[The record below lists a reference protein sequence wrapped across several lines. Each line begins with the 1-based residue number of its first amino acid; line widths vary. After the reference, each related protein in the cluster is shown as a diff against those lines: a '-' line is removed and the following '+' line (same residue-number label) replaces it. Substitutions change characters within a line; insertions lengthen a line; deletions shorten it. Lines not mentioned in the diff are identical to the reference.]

1 MKKKTIVVFIL
12 AVVAGAVYFV
22 YPKSAKNNPNEKP
35 PVRQNAQNVGRRVLP
50 VDVYIIKSHGVM
62 DVYPANSFLLPSE
75 EVDLCFEAS
84 GRITEIIFDEGT
96 FVEKDQLLAKV
107 NDAKLQAQLK
117 KLQAQLDLYNSKEF
131 RQKSLLAQDAV
142 SQETYEES
150 NTLVASTLADIE
162 LVKAQIRETELRAPF
177 DGFVGLRQVSEGTY
191 ANPGIVVAKLTKISP
206 LKMELSIPE
215 AYIDIVKIGSSLL
228 FTVDGDTLQY
238 SAKVYAT
245 DSKID
250 ISTLLFT
257 ARAYYPN
264 LDRKIPPGRFAHVV
278 LQLNYDKNG
287 ISVPSESVVPDLGE
301 HIVYKVN
308 NNKAEKVQIEPGV
321 RTESY
326 VQILKGLNVGDT
338 VITTGIL
345 QLRDGIDLQ
354 INSVR

>member
-1 MKKKTIVVFIL
+1 MKKKTVIVFIL
-12 AVVAGAVYFV
+12 VMIAGLAYFI
-22 YPKSAKNNPNEKP
+22 YPKLKKSGPDEKT
-35 PVRQNAQNVGRRVLP
+35 VRQSASNAARRTLP
-50 VDVYIIKSHGVM
+50 VDTYVIKSHGVT
-62 DVYPANSFLLPSE
+62 DVYPVNSSFLPSE

-84 GRITEIIFDEGT
+84 GRITEIMFEEGT
-96 FVEKDQLLAKV
+96 LVKKDQLLAKV

-131 RQKSLLAQDAV
+131 RQKSLLAHDAI
-142 SQETYEES
+142 SQEIYEES

-191 ANPGIVVAKLTKISP
+191 ANPNIVVAKLTKISP

-215 AYIDIVKIGSSLL
+215 AYIGMVKVGTSLI
-228 FTVDGDTLQY
+228 FNVDGDTLQY
-238 SAKVYAT
+238 NAKVYAT

-250 ISTLLFT
+250 VATLSIT
-257 ARAYYPN
+257 VRAYYPN
-264 LDRKIPPGRFAHVV
+264 LDHKILPGRFAHVV

-287 ISVPSESVVPDLGE
+287 ISVPSESVIPDLGE
-301 HIVYKVN
+301 HVVYKVS
-308 NNKAEKVQIEPGV
+308 NNKAQKVEIVPGV

-338 VITTGIL
+338 VVTTGIL

-354 INSVR
+354 INSVK

>member
-1 MKKKTIVVFIL
+1 MKKKTVIILVL
-12 AVVAGAVYFV
+12 AVVAGVIYFV
-22 YPKSAKNNPNEKP
+22 YPKSAKNSSDAKS
-35 PVRQNAQNVGRRVLP
+35 VQQSRNVGGRVLP
-50 VDVYIIKSHGVM
+50 VDVYIVKSHGVT
-62 DVYPANSFLLPSE
+62 DVYPVNSSFLPSE

-84 GRITEIIFDEGT
+84 GRITEIMFEEGT
-96 FVEKDQLLAKV
+96 LVKKDQLLAKI

-117 KLQAQLDLYNSKEF
+117 RLQAQLDLYNSKEF
-131 RQKSLLAQDAV
+131 RQKSLLAQDAI
-142 SQETYEES
+142 SQETYDES
-150 NTLVASTLADIE
+150 NTLVEMTRADIE

-177 DGFVGLRQVSEGTY
+177 DGFIGLRQMSEGAY
-191 ANPGIVVAKLTKISP
+191 ANPTTVVAKLTKISP
-206 LKMELSIPE
+206 LKMEFSIPE
-215 AYIDIVKIGSSLL
+215 AYIDMVKTGDKIL

-238 SAKVYAT
+238 RAEVYAT

-250 ISTLLFT
+250 MTTLSSTI
-257 ARAYYPN
+257 RAYYPN

-278 LQLNYDKNG
+278 LQLNYDRNG

-301 HIVYKVN
+301 HIVYKVD
-308 NNKAEKVQIEPGV
+308 NNKAQKVQIEPGV

-338 VITTGIL
+338 IVTTGIM

>member
-1 MKKKTIVVFIL
+1 MKKKTVIILVL
-12 AVVAGAVYFV
+12 AVVAGVIYII
-22 YPKSAKNNPNEKP
+22 YPKSAKNNSNVKSAQPNT
-35 PVRQNAQNVGRRVLP
+35 QSMGRRVLP
-50 VDVYIIKSHGVM
+50 VDTYIIKSHGVT
-62 DVYPANSFLLPSE
+62 DVYPVNSFFLPSE

-84 GRITEIIFDEGT
+84 GRITEILFKEGS

-131 RQKSLLAQDAV
+131 RQKSLLVQDAI
-142 SQETYEES
+142 SQETYDES
-150 NTLVASTLADIE
+150 NTLVEMTRADIE

-177 DGFVGLRQVSEGTY
+177 DGFIGLRQMSEGAY
-191 ANPGIVVAKLTKISP
+191 ANPTTIVAKLTKISP

-215 AYIDIVKIGSSLL
+215 AYIDMVKTGDKIL

-238 SAKVYAT
+238 RAEVYAT

-250 ISTLLFT
+250 MTTLSFT
-257 ARAYYPN
+257 TRAYYPN
-264 LDRKIPPGRFAHVV
+264 LDRKIPPGRFAHVI

-308 NNKAEKVQIEPGV
+308 NNKAKKVQVEPGV

-326 VQILKGLNVGDT
+326 VQVLKGLSVGDT
-338 VITTGIL
+338 VVTTGIL

-354 INSVR
+354 ISSVK

>member
-1 MKKKTIVVFIL
+1 MKKKTVIILVL
-12 AVVAGAVYFV
+12 AVVAGAIYFI
-22 YPKSAKNNPNEKP
+22 YPKSAKNNSTAVPA
-35 PVRQNAQNVGRRVLP
+35 QQNVRNAGSRVLS
-50 VDVYIIKSHGVM
+50 VDTYVIKSHGVT
-62 DVYPANSFLLPSE
+62 DVYPVNSFFLPSE

-84 GRITEIIFDEGT
+84 GRITEIMFKEGT
-96 FVEKDQLLAKV
+96 FVEKNQLLAKV

-131 RQKSLLAQDAV
+131 RQKSLLAQDAI
-142 SQETYEES
+142 SQETYDES
-150 NTLVASTLADIE
+150 NTLVEATLADIE

-177 DGFVGLRQVSEGTY
+177 DGFIGLRQMSEGAY
-191 ANPGIVVAKLTKISP
+191 ANPTTVVAKLTKISP

-215 AYIDIVKIGSSLL
+215 AYIDMVKAGNKIL

-238 SAKVYAT
+238 QAEVYAT
-245 DSKID
+245 ESKID
-250 ISTLLFT
+250 MTTLSFT
-257 ARAYYPN
+257 IRAYYPN

-278 LQLNYDKNG
+278 LQLNYDKHG

-301 HIVYKVN
+301 HIVYKVEN
-308 NNKAEKVQIEPGV
+308 SKAKKAQIDPGV

-345 QLRDGIDLQ
+345 QLRDGIDIQ